1 MSAEAEKVISMSLC
15 KMAESRGVRRGG
27 TSLHKH
33 LLIASVLTKATRART
48 AFLDTCYMGDDASER
63 DVDLNLS
70 YQEEDF
76 PSDELDST
84 VGEGSELDID
94 PSIIEQVTA
103 LTSSGIHNVL
113 ANNNNNNGNT
123 NATSTT
129 GDSRYVAE
137 VESEIDLPPDIL
149 SCVEKL
155 GDLNERI
162 FSSTQQSASDSSE
175 STTASSNQ
183 SSKSTTCSVYEPPS
197 SKVAP
202 PDVIPNPQPISPV
215 AANNDDDDIHEDS
228 QLSSALMYLDLD
240 AGSCTVV
247 ERGPVA
253 TSTPTKRRREWC
265 FEDEDEDDVI
275 CGSSGLCIETPVK
288 SQPNS
293 RNNMSNFAKNCKRL
307 RFDSDMPVRCICN
320 QSMYST
326 A

>member
-76 PSDELDST
+76 PTGELDST

-113 ANNNNNNGNT
+113 ANNNGNT
-123 NATSTT
+123 TATSTT

-149 SCVEKL
+149 NCVEKL

-162 FSSTQQSASDSSE
+162 FSSTQQSASASSE

-197 SKVAP
+197 NKVAPPP

-215 AANNDDDDIHEDS
+215 AANDDDDVHEDS

-247 ERGPVA
+247 ERGPA
-253 TSTPTKRRREWC
+253 AASTPTKRRREWC
-265 FEDEDEDDVI
+265 FEDEDDDDVI